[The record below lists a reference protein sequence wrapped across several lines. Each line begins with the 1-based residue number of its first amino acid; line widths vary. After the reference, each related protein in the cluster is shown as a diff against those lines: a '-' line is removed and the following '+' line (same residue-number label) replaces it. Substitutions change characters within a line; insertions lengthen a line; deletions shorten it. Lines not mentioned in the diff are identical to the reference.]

1 MRKVLVILAAT
12 LFVAALI
19 GCDDKAD
26 QKKAPAADTT
36 KVAPAVTP
44 APVAT
49 PAPAAD
55 TTKK

>member
-1 MRKVLVILAAT
+1 MRKVLMILAAT

-36 KVAPAVTP
+36 KVAPAVAP
-44 APVAT
+44 APVAE
-49 PAPAAD
+49 PAPVAD